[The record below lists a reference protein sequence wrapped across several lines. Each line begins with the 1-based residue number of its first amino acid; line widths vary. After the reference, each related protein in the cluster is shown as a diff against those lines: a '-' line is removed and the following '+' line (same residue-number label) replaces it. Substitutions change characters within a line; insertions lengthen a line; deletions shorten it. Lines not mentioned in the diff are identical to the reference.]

1 MNFKNLLIILLAFTL
16 SYSVQAGGV
25 KKSKR
30 VVAAYVTPHHN
41 DIPSAE
47 YVTHVNY
54 AFGLIKPGTFD
65 SVYIRRIPE
74 LKEMVAL
81 KEKNPQLKVIL
92 SIGGWTAG
100 GFSEMA
106 SDEGRRSRF
115 IADCA
120 KKCEEYNLDGI
131 DIDWE
136 YPGSSAAGIKSSP
149 DDRDNFT
156 LLIKGLKETLGKKK
170 LVTYASDAWGKHV
183 NWKDVI
189 KYLDF
194 VNVMVYDM
202 GRPPYH
208 NAALYPSEM
217 SRFSVQQA
225 IQAHLDAGVPANK
238 IVLGIPFYGHGAVK
252 LGAED
257 YVGFDEVY
265 NFDKYEHKWDSV
277 AMVPYI
283 VNKEGKMLVTY
294 DDEESIKLKCDY
306 ALRMGVLG
314 VMYWEYRYD
323 DADETLTRLTYE
335 TIMNH

>member
-1 MNFKNLLIILLAFTL
+1 MNIKNLLLVLLACTL
-16 SYSVQAGGV
+16 SINVQAGGV

-41 DIPSAE
+41 DIPSAN

-54 AFGLIKPGTFD
+54 AFGLIKRGTFD
-65 SVYIRRIPE
+65 SVVIRRIDE

-81 KEKNPQLKVIL
+81 KEKNPKLKVIL

-106 SDEGRRSRF
+106 SDEVKRNKF

-120 KKCEEYNLDGI
+120 KKCEEFNLDGI

-265 NFDKYEHKWDSV
+265 HFDQYEHKWDSV

-294 DDEESIKLKCDY
+294 DDEESIKLKCEY
-306 ALRMGVLG
+306 ALKMGVLG

-323 DADETLTRLTYE
+323 DTDETLTRLTYE
-335 TIMNH
+335 TVMNH